1 MENKFIEGE
10 VILIDKPLH
19 WTSFNVVK
27 KIRQSIINKY
37 KIKKIKVGHAGT
49 LDPLATGLLILCT
62 GKKTKDISL
71 IQEKDKEYVATI
83 EFGKSTPSF
92 DLETEFNGEYSTN
105 HITSELLKEKIETFI
120 GEIDQIPPLYSAKF
134 IDGKRA
140 YKFARKGVNMELKP
154 SRVKIKE
161 LEILDFNPPVLT
173 LRILCSK
180 GTYIRSLANDLGVA
194 LNSGGY
200 LKALRRTI
208 SGNYQIKD
216 ALSIDEFQEKLFSL
230 QP

>member
-1 MENKFIEGE
+1 MENKFVEGE

-27 KIRQSIINKY
+27 KIRQLIKNKY
-37 KIKKIKVGHAGT
+37 KLKDIKVGHAGT

-62 GKKTKDISL
+62 GKKTKEINL
-71 IQEKDKEYVATI
+71 IQDRDKEYIAAI

-92 DLETEFNGEYSTN
+92 DLETEFNGEYLTN
-105 HITSELLKEKIETFI
+105 HITTELIQEKIKAFV

-134 IDGKRA
+134 VDGKRA
-140 YKFARKGVNMELKP
+140 YKFARKGVIMELKP
-154 SRVKIKE
+154 SRVNIKE
-161 LEILDFNPPVLT
+161 LEILDFSQSILT

-200 LKALRRTI
+200 LKALRRTV

-216 ALSIDEFQEKLFSL
+216 AVTIDEFQEKLFSL